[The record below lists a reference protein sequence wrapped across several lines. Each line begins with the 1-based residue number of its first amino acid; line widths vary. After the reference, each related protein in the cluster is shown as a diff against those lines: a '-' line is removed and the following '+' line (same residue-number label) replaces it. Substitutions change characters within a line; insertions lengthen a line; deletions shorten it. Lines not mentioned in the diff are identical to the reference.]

1 MILNYQLGGA
11 GKAGWTKNFDAYMF
25 LNSSKEKQLLER
37 IPGVKTKVIPPPT
50 DLSEFFKVNID
61 YKNGLRLVRHNSQRD
76 AKHHKNSNDLVMKIL
91 DEIDPKIRFYYMPA
105 YSKMF
110 DHQNIFKFKVNQIP
124 VPNFLSQGNCFW
136 YSLPEG
142 YEDQGPRVILEAAAC
157 GADYD

>member
-1 MILNYQLGGA
+1 
-11 GKAGWTKNFDAYMF
+11 
-25 LNSSKEKQLLER
+25 
-37 IPGVKTKVIPPPT
+37 
-50 DLSEFFKVNID
+50 
-61 YKNGLRLVRHNSQRD
+61 
-76 AKHHKNSNDLVMKIL
+76 MKIL

-157 GADYD
+157 GLSIIADNHSGPKDRVISEIGWLCDNQSDYLDVISDINKDLTILEKKGKSARIYAKENFVGEKWCDFIIGV